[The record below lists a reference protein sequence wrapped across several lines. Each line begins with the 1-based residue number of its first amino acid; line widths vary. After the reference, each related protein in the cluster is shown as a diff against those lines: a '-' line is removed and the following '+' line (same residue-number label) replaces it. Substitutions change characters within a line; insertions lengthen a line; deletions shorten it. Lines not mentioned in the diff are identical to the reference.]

1 MSEFPRV
8 KIIVKELSSV
18 FAIFA
23 LIIGILF
30 IIGQVAKYQMEKYQL
45 RSARYEAKEAL
56 TLLSFRQKGY
66 FVEHKTFTINLS
78 DLDMPALTENSKYT
92 LVIISAD
99 EYSYDL
105 RADAT
110 GSQVDDEDCL
120 NFTLDSQETKNAT
133 GPMGVECW

>member
-8 KIIVKELSSV
+8 KVIVKELSSV

-45 RSARYEAKEAL
+45 RSARYEAKQAL
-56 TLLSFRQKGY
+56 AELAARQMQY
-66 FVEHKTFTINLS
+66 FVEHKTYTTNLS
-78 DLDMPALTENSKYT
+78 DLDMPALTENGKYT

-99 EYSYDL
+99 GRSYDL

-120 NFTLDSQETKNAT
+120 NFTLDSQGTKNAT
-133 GPMGVECW
+133 GPMGAECW